1 MRSDQIGLDQDI
13 YNFKLARRNTIQY
26 HKNQFN
32 QIYHEIIY

>member
-13 YNFKLARRNTIQY
+13 YNLNSLGEIQY
-26 HKNQFN
+26 NHKNQFN